1 MTVSAQPHAFV
12 IFGATGDLTKR
23 KLLSAFC
30 GLHRRKLV
38 PEGSFILGVARKKM
52 DDAQFVTMAQEALEE
67 SGLDAAHLKIP
78 LHYQALDDTDFS
90 PLVRRL
96 EGLEKK
102 YSCPSN
108 RVFYLALPANKFGET
123 ITALGEAKLATSSG
137 WTRLVIEKPFGTN
150 MRTAKELKALT
161 QAYFQESQVYLID
174 HYLGK
179 ETVQN
184 IMMFRFSNLIFESLW
199 SRDRID
205 YVQIT
210 VAEELGLEGRAGY
223 YEHSGAL
230 RDMIQ
235 NHISQVLAV
244 VAMEIPSAYE
254 SDALRYEKT
263 KLLRAVVPPSPED
276 AVFGQYTAGMARGK
290 KVVGYKQEP
299 GVAQNSTTETYAA
312 LRLEVNNWRWQGVP
326 FYIRTG
332 KRLARKTSQ
341 VAVAFRQPPTSLFK
355 SLGMPTLPT
364 NVLRITLQ
372 PDEGFSLHFNVKS
385 PGQKPEV
392 KSLPL
397 NFHYKDT
404 FGTLADAYETLLYDA
419 ICGDQSL
426 FVHTDAVEAA
436 WRLYDPLLTG
446 KVAIHGYPAGSWG
459 PKQADKLLRD
469 PGHRWLTT

>member
-1 MTVSAQPHAFV
+1 MTATSQPHAFV

-23 KLLSAFC
+23 KLLSAFW
-30 GLHRRKLV
+30 GLYKRNLV
-38 PEGSFILGVARKKM
+38 PDGSFILGVARKQM
-52 DDAQFVTMAQEALEE
+52 TDDEFTQMAQEALHET
-67 SGLDAAHLKIP
+67 GLSDPAVKLR
-78 LHYQALDDTDFS
+78 LHYQALDEVDFS
-90 PLVRRL
+90 PLVKRL
-96 EGLEKK
+96 AELEKT
-102 YSCPSN
+102 YRSGGN
-108 RVFYLALPANKFGET
+108 RVFYLALPADKFGGT
-123 ITALGEAKLATSSG
+123 IVGLGEAGLAKSQG

-150 MRTAKELKALT
+150 MQTAKELKST
-161 QAYFQESQVYLID
+161 IERYFSEEQVYLID

-244 VAMEIPSAYE
+244 VAMEVPSAYGAA
-254 SDALRYEKT
+254 ALRSEKT

-276 AVFGQYTAGMARGK
+276 AVFGQYTAGTFRDQD
-290 KVVGYKQEP
+290 VVGYKQEP
-299 GVAQNSTTETYAA
+299 GVKADSRTETFAA
-312 LRLEVNNWRWQGVP
+312 LRLEIDNWRWQGVP

-332 KRLARKTSQ
+332 KRLPRKTSQ
-341 VAVAFRQPPTSLFK
+341 VAVVFRSVPTSLFK

-364 NVLRITLQ
+364 NILRITLQ
-372 PDEGFSLHFNVKS
+372 PDEGFSLHFNVKR
-385 PGQKPEV
+385 PGQTPEV
-392 KSLPL
+392 RSMPL
-397 NFHYKDT
+397 SFRYRET
-404 FGTLADAYETLLYDA
+404 FGPLTDAYETLLYDA

-446 KVAIHGYPAGSWG
+446 NVAVHSYPAGTWG

-469 PGHRWLTT
+469 PRHRWLNS

>member
-1 MTVSAQPHAFV
+1 MTTRAEPHAFV

-23 KLLSAFC
+23 KLLSAFW
-30 GLHRRKLV
+30 GLCKRGLIAD
-38 PEGSFILGVARKKM
+38 GSFILGVARKPM
-52 DDAQFVTMAQEALEE
+52 DDDAFVTMAQEALHET
-67 SGLDAAHLKIP
+67 GLRDPNVKIS
-78 LHYQALDDTDFS
+78 LHYQTLDEDDFA
-90 PLVRRL
+90 PLVQRL
-96 EGLEKK
+96 AALEKT
-102 YSCPSN
+102 YATGGN
-108 RVFYLALPANKFGET
+108 RLFYLALPADKFGGT
-123 ITALGEAKLATSSG
+123 ITHLGEAGLAHSKG
-137 WTRLVIEKPFGTN
+137 WTRLVIEKPFGVN
-150 MRTAKELKALT
+150 METAKALKATT
-161 QAYFQESQVYLID
+161 QRFFKEEQVYLID

-184 IMMFRFSNLIFESLW
+184 IMTFRFSNLIFESLW

-205 YVQIT
+205 SVQIT

-223 YEHSGAL
+223 YENSGAL

-244 VAMEIPSAYE
+244 VAMEVPSAYE
-254 SDALRYEKT
+254 ASALRYEKT
-263 KLLRAVVPPSPED
+263 KLLQAITPPSPED
-276 AVFGQYTAGMARGK
+276 AVFGQYVAGTAKGK
-290 KVVGYKQEP
+290 PVVGYKQEP
-299 GVAQNSTTETYAA
+299 GVKADSRTETYAA
-312 LRLEVNNWRWQGVP
+312 LRLEINNWRWQGVP

-341 VAVAFRQPPTSLFK
+341 IAVSFRQPPTSLFR
-355 SLGMPTLPT
+355 SLGIASSPA

-385 PGQKPEV
+385 PGQAPEV
-392 KSLPL
+392 KSWPL
-397 NFHYKDT
+397 AFRYKDSY
-404 FGTLADAYETLLYDA
+404 GPLADAYETLLYDA

-446 KVAIHGYPAGSWG
+446 QVGIHTYPAGSWG